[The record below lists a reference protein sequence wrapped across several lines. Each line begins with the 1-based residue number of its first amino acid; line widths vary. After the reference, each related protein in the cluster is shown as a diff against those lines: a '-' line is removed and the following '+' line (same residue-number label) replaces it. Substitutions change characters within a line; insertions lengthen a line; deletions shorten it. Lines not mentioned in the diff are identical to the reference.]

1 MSFIEDELK
10 VQQIMGNVISYFI
23 RIGFDD
29 MSITTQSLASSMSDN
44 VNQMEAME
52 CLH

>member
-1 MSFIEDELK
+1 MSFIEDELE
-10 VQQIMGNVISYFI
+10 VEQIMSNVTSYFI

-29 MSITTQSLASSMSDN
+29 MSIATQSLASSMSDT